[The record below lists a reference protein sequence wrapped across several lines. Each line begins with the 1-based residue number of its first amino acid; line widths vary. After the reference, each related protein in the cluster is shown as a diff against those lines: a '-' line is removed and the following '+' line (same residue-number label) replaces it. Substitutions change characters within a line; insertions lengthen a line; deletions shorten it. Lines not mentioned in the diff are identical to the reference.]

1 MKKLKLTRQGTLTD
15 LTKAGPDQIAGHDIH
30 FLRFD
35 EFRLFVQEAYN
46 STDEGGNKIIKIKL
60 YIAIG
65 EPEIRRGLQLKKTK
79 VSGLR

>member
-1 MKKLKLTRQGTLTD
+1 MVR
-15 LTKAGPDQIAGHDIH
+15 TKAGPDQIAGRDIH

-35 EFRLFVQEAYN
+35 EFRLIVQEAYN
-46 STDEGGNKIIKIKL
+46 STDEGGNKIIKIIL
-60 YIAIG
+60 YIAID